1 MKEQIENAK
10 KWIIDQDVEGC
21 LTGSSLLDYYEG
33 QDVDIFC
40 YNEAAFTKMIYSM
53 YFSKLFL
60 LIEPIEKWKFKEYT
74 EKNSSSLKKFG
85 MISIKFKYNMSVD
98 VNVIFKKTANN
109 IFAVLSSFDMNIIAR
124 GIDLKTKE
132 MLDLSGGVSK
142 DATWNKWNTAFYSV
156 NLWETGRLLRQFQ
169 RCIKY
174 YKRGYNTDLV
184 VLKYKELLL
193 GLLEYENIFKS
204 ERMDNKVSEM
214 KKSGEILL
222 KIFNT
227 WLETHYLSEEDE
239 KKLEET
245 INSLY

>member
-1 MKEQIENAK
+1 
-10 KWIIDQDVEGC
+10 
-21 LTGSSLLDYYEG
+21 
-33 QDVDIFC
+33 
-40 YNEAAFTKMIYSM
+40 
-53 YFSKLFL
+53 
-60 LIEPIEKWKFKEYT
+60 
-74 EKNSSSLKKFG
+74 
-85 MISIKFKYNMSVD
+85 
-98 VNVIFKKTANN
+98 
-109 IFAVLSSFDMNIIAR
+109 SSFDMNIISR

-132 MLDLSGGVSK
+132 MLDLSGGVTK
-142 DATWNKWNTAFYSV
+142 NATWNKWNTAFYSV

-174 YKRGYNTDLV
+174 HKRGYNTDLV

-193 GLLEYENIFKS
+193 GLLEYENILKS

-227 WLETHYLSEEDE
+227 WLKTHYLSEEDE